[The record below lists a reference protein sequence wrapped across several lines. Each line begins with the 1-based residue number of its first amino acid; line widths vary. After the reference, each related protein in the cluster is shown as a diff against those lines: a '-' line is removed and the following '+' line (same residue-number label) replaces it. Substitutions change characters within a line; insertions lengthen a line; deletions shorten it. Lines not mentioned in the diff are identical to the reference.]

1 MQSDE
6 PLLVKSAIGEAVLR
20 RTRVP
25 VAALCKLA
33 DGGAFRTDA
42 IPALAMIGGED
53 AVNSLRGQ
61 LSDDD
66 KLVSALA
73 AYGLAAHGRRDGV
86 RELWHA
92 LRNPITGDAFHD
104 RIIRGGAARALVELG
119 EIDTRRELDE
129 VFELAR
135 AEGRYLCPRLA
146 RSGKP
151 AQLAK
156 LRNLVVDSSADHL
169 VRKWAAIALGD
180 IRDRASAANLKRA
193 LADPSRQVR
202 EAAQAAL
209 QKIGS

>member
-6 PLLVKSAIGEAVLR
+6 PLLVKNAIGEAVLR
-20 RTRVP
+20 RTPVP

-53 AVNSLRGQ
+53 AVNCLRGQ

-92 LRNPITGDAFHD
+92 LRNPITGEAFHD

-129 VFELAR
+129 LFELAR
-135 AEGRYLCPRLA
+135 AEGRYRCPLLA

-156 LRNLVVDSSADHL
+156 LRDLAVDSSTDHL
-169 VRKWAAIALGD
+169 VRKWAVTALGD
-180 IRDRASAANLKRA
+180 IRDRAAVVNLKRS
-193 LADPSRQVR
+193 LTDPSRQVR
-202 EAAQAAL
+202 EAAQVAL